1 MKSKNI
7 KALQR
12 LLSTPKNVVIIP
24 HKNPDGDAMG
34 SSLGWMH
41 FLNKNNH
48 TASVIAP
55 NPYPYFLKW
64 IPGDETVICFE
75 TNENKAL
82 ERLEEADVICT
93 LDFNSLDRIELL
105 GEHVDNHTAT
115 KIMIDHHRDP
125 QDYADLQFS
134 EPEIGSTCEL
144 VYQIIESLS
153 ALEQI
158 DNAIATSLYV
168 GMLTDSGSFRFPSVT
183 PKTHRI
189 VAHLIECGANP
200 SAIYNQIYN
209 TSNVNRLQLL
219 GQALNNLKVLP
230 EYHAAFMTLSQEEL
244 RKFNFQKGDT
254 EGFVNYALTIEG
266 VKLAVIMIE
275 DKSEQYVKLSLR
287 SSGSF
292 SVNEMAK
299 KHFQGGGHINAAGGK
314 NDGTIDDTVQ
324 KFITLLPQYQKS
336 LQSS

>member
-1 MKSKNI
+1 MKLETI
-7 KALQR
+7 KVLQQ

-48 TASVIAP
+48 TASVIVP
-55 NPYPYFLKW
+55 NPYPKFLKW

-75 TNENKAL
+75 TNEDQAL
-82 ERLEEADVICT
+82 KRLEKADIICT
-93 LDFNSLDRIELL
+93 LDFNSLERIEVL
-105 GEHVDNHTAT
+105 GEYVRNHAAT
-115 KIMIDHHRDP
+115 KIMIDHHREP
-125 QDYADLQFS
+125 QDYADIQFS

-158 DNAIATSLYV
+158 DNTIATCIYV
-168 GMLTDSGSFRFPSVT
+168 GMLTDTGSFRFPSVT

-189 VAHLIECGANP
+189 VAHLIECGANHA
-200 SAIYNQIYN
+200 AIYNQIYN
-209 TSNVNRLQLL
+209 TSTMSRLQLL
-219 GQALNNLKVLP
+219 GQALSNLKIVP
-230 EYHAAFMTLSQEEL
+230 EYHTAFMTLSQEEL
-244 RKFNFQKGDT
+244 KKFDFQKGDT

-266 VKLAVIMIE
+266 VKLAIIMIE

-299 KHFQGGGHINAAGGK
+299 KHFHGGGHINAAGGK
-314 NDGTIDDTVQ
+314 HNGSIGETVQ
-324 KFITLLPQYQKS
+324 KLTSLLPQYQQALHTS
-336 LQSS
+336 